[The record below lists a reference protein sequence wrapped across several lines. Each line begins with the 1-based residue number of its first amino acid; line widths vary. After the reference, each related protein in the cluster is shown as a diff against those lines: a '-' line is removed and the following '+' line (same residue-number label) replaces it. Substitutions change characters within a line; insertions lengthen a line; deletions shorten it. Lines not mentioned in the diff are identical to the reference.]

1 MLETAEAD
9 DPIAESL
16 VADAARELARTG
28 AAVANK
34 LGFGNRSIPLALT
47 GGVLLNSASYRER
60 VLEALTSLGVQSH
73 PVTLVHEPAEGA
85 VRRAIKTLEKPHQL
99 P

>member
-1 MLETAEAD
+1 MTATGGAY
-9 DPIAESL
+9 PIGPYRPGDVLKGLQAHIVEGQTK
-16 VADAARELARTG
+16 LA
-28 AAVANK
+28 
-34 LGFGNRSIPLALT
+34 